1 MKKNK
6 TIDELTF
13 HHIKNLGVDEPSA
26 DFTQKVMQS
35 VSKEYQTI
43 HTEKKR
49 NYVWLISLI
58 PVSIILGWF
67 FLVMFDGTAYIN
79 RLWITATSSLHSI
92 FSLFSPVFNQLK
104 NLSVQPMIVISFIAM
119 LSLLIIEEFISRA
132 KKTL

>member
-13 HHIKNLGVDEPSA
+13 HHIKSLGFDEPSA
-26 DFTQKVMQS
+26 GFTQKVMQS

-58 PVSIILGWF
+58 PLSIILGWS
-67 FLVMFDGTAYIN
+67 LLAMLDGTAYVY
-79 RLWITATSSLHSI
+79 RLWITATSSLQSI
-92 FSLFSPVFNQLK
+92 FSLFSPVSHQLK
-104 NLSVQPMIVISFIAM
+104 NLSVQPMIVIIFIAM
-119 LSLLIIEEFISRA
+119 LSLLVIEEFISRA